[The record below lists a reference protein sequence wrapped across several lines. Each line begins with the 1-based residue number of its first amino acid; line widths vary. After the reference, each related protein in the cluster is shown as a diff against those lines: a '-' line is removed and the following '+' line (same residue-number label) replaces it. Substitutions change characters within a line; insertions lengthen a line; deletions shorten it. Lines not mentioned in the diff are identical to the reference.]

1 MVEGHEDDVDDDAE
15 RDEQLGEGIEHQV
28 GPYLADL
35 KPDVAAVPD
44 AKHVDRLLE
53 VLAEDLFVL
62 GTLVVVVVDVAADMR
77 QLAHGSLRHLV
88 DDVVQVLDIL
98 EGHGGVRVTDQGTII
113 SEPVELPQIKV
124 PDLFIII
131 SISAS
136 TTLIKGR

>member
-53 VLAEDLFVL
+53 VLAEDFFVL

-77 QLAHGSLRHLV
+77 RLAHGSLRHLV
-88 DDVVQVLDIL
+88 DDVVQDLDIL
-98 EGHGGVRVTDQGTII
+98 E
-113 SEPVELPQIKV
+113 
-124 PDLFIII
+124 
-131 SISAS
+131 
-136 TTLIKGR
+136 